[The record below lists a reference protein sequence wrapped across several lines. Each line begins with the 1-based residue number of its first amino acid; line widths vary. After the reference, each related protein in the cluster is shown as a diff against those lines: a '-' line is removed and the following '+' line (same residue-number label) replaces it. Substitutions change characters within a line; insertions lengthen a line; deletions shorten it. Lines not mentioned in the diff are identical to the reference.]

1 MIYKFL
7 LDNFLEV
14 TFNIIP
20 YPCVLC
26 FYPLQV
32 SDQELE
38 KNEVAWD
45 GQEKETTTIVPL
57 KKIRWLKLGQVVFQT
72 SCT

>member
-1 MIYKFL
+1 ML
-7 LDNFLEV
+7 ENFLEV

-26 FYPLQV
+26 FYPLQAT
-32 SDQELE
+32 DQESE

-45 GQEKETTTIVPL
+45 GQEETTTTVPL
-57 KKIRWLKLGQVVFQT
+57 KQIRWLKLGQVVFQT
-72 SCT
+72 LCT